1 MGKIVEKTNNYQ
13 TNTNKKKKGRLSL
26 LDRRK
31 KQQKTL
37 HSSHNYNSA
46 TPPPSLRRSTR
57 HSPTTPPQTS
67 SSSAESERGEDED
80 EEESEEDVELKNGKR
95 RREKKLKLVVKL
107 PPSKSEV
114 FNDDDDGGDDDDDDN
129 LEPDEDKTASV
140 DGQRKVNSVADGCVT
155 KKEDDETVSAA
166 NPTNNVQDSGSS
178 TPLPD
183 NKLLVLILDRLQK
196 KDTYGVYSE
205 PVDPDELPD
214 YFEVIEQPMDFGTVR
229 KKLSSGAYGNLEQ
242 FEKDVHL
249 ISSNAMQYN
258 APDTIYFRQ
267 ARTIQELAKRNFENF
282 RQNRDDNEPE
292 PTVVRR
298 GRPPTKNLKK
308 PLGRPPQDRAGS
320 EYSLDATLA
329 TGGESAI
336 DLRKGH
342 HVSDKYGF
350 PDSSGRSH
358 GPRND
363 ERNDEATGSMVKG
376 NSLEFG
382 KRQVVVDESR
392 RNTYKLLSAGGRE
405 PSVLTTFDSERK
417 QLMAVGLLTEYG
429 YAWSLARFAAK
440 VGTVA
445 WQIASN
451 RIERSLPPELKFG
464 PGWVGENDI
473 PPQRTLLL
481 SLNSSGLPSPSS
493 PVNMGAT
500 SSIVE
505 SKEKLSLKPENNM
518 TRNIK
523 SEPLAE
529 RAEALDGLNSQGGSN
544 VVNSSASI
552 RRRLSTQIRP
562 GINGFNNI
570 TSAQMIDRISKA
582 NTNFVHPPTANTRT
596 SEDFKLSEPSSGA
609 QPNGRNEEMEVVRPF
624 RPGSS
629 PQPKSVS
636 GLSPQQV
643 LPDLNA
649 LSQSPG
655 SPSVR

>member
-1 MGKIVEKTNNYQ
+1 MGKIVEKTNNY
-13 TNTNKKKKGRLSL
+13 NTQKKKKGRLSL
-26 LDRRK
+26 LHRQ
-31 KQQKTL
+31 KQNQNTAKSAL

-67 SSSAESERGEDED
+67 SSSAESERREDEEE

-107 PPSKSEV
+107 LPPKSEV
-114 FNDDDDGGDDDDDDN
+114 DNDDDDDGNSEDN
-129 LEPDEDKTASV
+129 TVSDY
-140 DGQRKVNSVADGCVT
+140 RKREINSVADGSVT
-155 KKEDDETVSAA
+155 KKEDNESVSAA

-183 NKLLVLILDRLQK
+183 KKLLVLILDRLQK
-196 KDTYGVYSE
+196 KDAYGVYSE
-205 PVDPDELPD
+205 PVDPEELPD

-267 ARTIQELAKRNFENF
+267 ARTIQELAKRNFENL

-308 PLGRPPQDRAGS
+308 PLGRPPLDRAGS

-342 HVSDKYGF
+342 HVSDKYVF

-363 ERNDEATGSMVKG
+363 ERNDEGSMVKG
-376 NSLEFG
+376 NSVEFG

-473 PPQRTLLL
+473 PPQRALLL
-481 SLNSSGLPSPSS
+481 SSNSPGLPSPSS

-518 TRNIK
+518 TQNIK
-523 SEPLAE
+523 SERLAE
-529 RAEALDGLNSQGGSN
+529 RAEALGGLNSHGGSN

-552 RRRLSTQIRP
+552 RRRLSAQIRP

-570 TSAQMIDRISKA
+570 PSAQMIDRISKTS
-582 NTNFVHPPTANTRT
+582 TNFVHPPTANTLT
-596 SEDFKLSEPSSGA
+596 SEDIKLSEPSSGA